1 MAKKLSRSFNERDV
15 EDINQTYKILIK
27 SIQTFFQDKKYREE
41 YYSEDIFLLK
51 SHGEIEQ
58 LKIVQLNEVE
68 RYTSFDIL
76 ASIEAMFTIDY
87 YRRCENKLKDDLS
100 REFRK
105 KYKINKRIDFQK
117 DILDTWSNFNP
128 NNRLLNE
135 LKTIFQ
141 YRHWIAH
148 GRYWRLKI
156 NTSKFDFQ
164 YLYILCLSIKNS
176 FKFV

>member
-15 EDINQTYKILIK
+15 EEINQTYKILTK
-27 SIQTFFQDKKYREE
+27 SILSFFQDKKY
-41 YYSEDIFLLK
+41 YSDDIFLLK
-51 SHGEIEQ
+51 SYDEVEQ
-58 LKIVQLNEVE
+58 LKTAQLNEVE
-68 RYTSFDIL
+68 NYTSFDVL

-87 YRRCENKLKDDLS
+87 YQRCENKLKDDLS

-105 KYKINKRIDFQK
+105 KYKINKRIDFN
-117 DILDTWSNFNP
+117 DILATWSNFNP

-135 LKTIFQ
+135 LKAIFQ
-141 YRHWIAH
+141 YRHWLAH

-156 NTSKFDFQ
+156 NVSKFDFQ

-176 FKFV
+176 FNLLN